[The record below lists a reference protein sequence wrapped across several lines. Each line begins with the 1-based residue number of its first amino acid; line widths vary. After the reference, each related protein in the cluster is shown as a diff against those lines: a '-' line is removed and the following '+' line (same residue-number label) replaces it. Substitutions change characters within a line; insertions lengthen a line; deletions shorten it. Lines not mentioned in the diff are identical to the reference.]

1 MVQYDRGGTSQ
12 PVDIATFKV
21 DLGKDAPMDDDTNT
35 NPFKLMTS
43 SLVNFLGRETLSNDQ
58 VLKLSNDILT
68 DEDTWNKYFYETG
81 AWYKGASQTACDT
94 YTCKRAEAC
103 LVACGFYSDSWQSC
117 NASSNEV
124 TIEVACKIERGES
137 IPVDT
142 SISHQPRMMLV
153 LCCVGRLSIL
163 AIGVGVVLLRT

>member
-1 MVQYDRGGTSQ
+1 M
-12 PVDIATFKV
+12 
-21 DLGKDAPMDDDTNT
+21 
-35 NPFKLMTS
+35 
-43 SLVNFLGRETLSNDQ
+43 
-58 VLKLSNDILT
+58 SNDILT

-117 NASSNEV
+117 NASSND
-124 TIEVACKIERGES
+124 TTEVACNIERGES

-142 SISHQPRMMLV
+142 SIPPTENDASALLADYQFWPLV
-153 LCCVGRLSIL
+153 SALYY
-163 AIGVGVVLLRT
+163 

>member
-1 MVQYDRGGTSQ
+1 
-12 PVDIATFKV
+12 
-21 DLGKDAPMDDDTNT
+21 MDDDTNT

-43 SLVNFLGRETLSNDQ
+43 SLVNFLGIETLSNDQ

-103 LVACGFYSDSWQSC
+103 LVVCGFYIAMLQ
-117 NASSNEV
+117 V
-124 TIEVACKIERGES
+124 MI
-137 IPVDT
+137 
-142 SISHQPRMMLV
+142 QPRLH
-153 LCCVGRLSIL
+153 
-163 AIGVGVVLLRT
+163 ATLREEKVYP

>member
-1 MVQYDRGGTSQ
+1 
-12 PVDIATFKV
+12 
-21 DLGKDAPMDDDTNT
+21 MDDDTNT

-43 SLVNFLGRETLSNDQ
+43 SLVNFLGIETLSNDQ

-103 LVACGFYSDSWQSC
+103 LVAFIVIHGNLAMLQVMKFY
-117 NASSNEV
+117 N
-124 TIEVACKIERGES
+124 RGCMQKMG
-137 IPVDT
+137 T
-142 SISHQPRMMLV
+142 H
-153 LCCVGRLSIL
+153 
-163 AIGVGVVLLRT
+163 RT